1 MLGPAGASCRQRY
14 LEFFELP
21 NKKAVSAAETAL
33 KNEFSITCQFDR
45 LTNSMT

>member
-14 LEFFELP
+14 LKFFEVP
-21 NKKAVSAAETAL
+21 NKKPFLLAETAL

-45 LTNSMT
+45 LTHSMT